1 MGFSGN
7 RDGSQGW
14 SPPVIRSGSRRG
26 KPNCNPFA
34 CGAALSVMP
43 RQNQGWQPRR
53 QPLAPTTPR
62 LPFKFVGWCQA
73 PAPTLLG
80 CRPPRPSCG
89 LAQCQ
94 DGHAGPPRASA
105 HPLLRHV
112 AVVPS
117 ADQAKV
123 LLPVRKAR
131 RLWWCCCG
139 GFVQNS
145 WNVAGESVRIVHPTI
160 AVLVVNA
167 GWQRARLREWGEL

>member
-94 DGHAGPPRASA
+94 DDHAGPPRASA

-123 LLPVRKAR
+123 LLPV
-131 RLWWCCCG
+131 
-139 GFVQNS
+139 
-145 WNVAGESVRIVHPTI
+145 
-160 AVLVVNA
+160 LVVLLWRNRSKFVEFCRRVCA
-167 GWQRARLREWGEL
+167 HCASDDCSFGGERGVATGPPP